1 MITTKAASSIDI
13 FKNPAIPN
21 YAIVNE
27 YGKVKWAYV
36 PDVELLKQTFEKLHP
51 SKELKYIHGPHLYYY
66 RIWTENRKIN
76 ES

>member
-1 MITTKAASSIDI
+1 MITTKTSNTTNV
-13 FKNPAIPN
+13 FTNPLIPN

-27 YGKVKWAYV
+27 YGKVEWAYV
-36 PDVELLKQTFEKLHP
+36 PDVELLKQTFERLYP
-51 SKELKYIHGPHLYYY
+51 AKELKYIHGPHLYYY